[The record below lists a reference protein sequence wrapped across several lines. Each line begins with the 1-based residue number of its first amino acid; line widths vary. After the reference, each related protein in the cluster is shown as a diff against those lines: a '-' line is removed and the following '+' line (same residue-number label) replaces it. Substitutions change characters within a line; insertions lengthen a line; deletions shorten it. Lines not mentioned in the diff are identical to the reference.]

1 VSSDRIDIEHVA
13 KLARLALTQDEV
25 ERFGAQLGTLLEHVS
40 ALAKLPTADVPATA
54 QVVPSRNVARAD
66 VPQPSLDRAV
76 VLEGA
81 PRAQGV
87 YFRVPRILGETEG

>member
-1 VSSDRIDIEHVA
+1 VSSVRIDIEHVA
-13 KLARLALTQDEV
+13 KLARLALTKDEV
-25 ERFGAQLGTLLEHVS
+25 VRFGAQLGTLLEHVS
-40 ALAKLPTADVPATA
+40 ALEKLPTGDVPATA

-66 VPQPSLDRAV
+66 IPQPSLAREV

-87 YFRVPRILGETEG
+87 YFRVPRILGESEG